1 MSLLGTLEDVSLV
14 DVMQFVHLGGH
25 SGTLH
30 LERGHERA
38 SIGFHHGRIVS
49 AGTADSKR
57 VGELLCEAEALSAEA
72 LSQALDQQ
80 HKTVPRQSL
89 GRILIERGFVSED
102 QMRRAMESQV
112 QKSVLDLT
120 TWSHGSFEFV
130 LNEMEP
136 VDDISFYPGDFVPL
150 VDLNTQLV
158 LLEAARIFD
167 ERSHRAPAGEA
178 REAAPEEARSETQPE
193 ASSRDGVPYVQ
204 VVSSDDLLAERLRGA
219 LAYDSLR
226 LARVPLR
233 EAGTPPPGEGPP
245 LVVLDLRPRASLDA
259 VRALR
264 KGRPRVPIVAVVD
277 GQVNPAEIYRAGAIA
292 ALPAD
297 AETIASYVRH
307 FSRNCGE
314 PTRSAGRRGSSEP
327 RFAKLRRIFSDLRTG
342 ALSSTIALS
351 LMTVIAE
358 SLERAILFLVQGDRL
373 TILGSFGYAED
384 LEPLSRRTK
393 GLSVRLDEEHA
404 ISRCVAEAR
413 ARTVTFDDTVFPI
426 GLSEIL
432 GRPRSGQAAVFPV
445 MGGQRV
451 IAVIYADNARS
462 NRAIEEIDF
471 LELAMMQVGL
481 AFENELLRRKAA
493 ARR

>member
-1 MSLLGTLEDVSLV
+1 MSLLGTLEDVTVL

-30 LERGHERA
+30 LERGRERA
-38 SIGFHHGRIVS
+38 TIGFHHGRIVS
-49 AGTADSKR
+49 AGTANSKR
-57 VGELLCEAEALSAEA
+57 LGELLREAEALSAEG

-80 HKTVPRQSL
+80 EKTIPRQSL
-89 GRILIERGFVSED
+89 GTILIERGFVSED

-112 QKSVLDLT
+112 QKSVVELT
-120 TWSHGSFEFV
+120 SWTQGSFEFV
-130 LNEMEP
+130 LNEIEP
-136 VDDISFYPGDFVPL
+136 VDDISFYPGDFIPQ

-167 ERSHRAPAGEA
+167 ERSHREPACEA
-178 REAAPEEARSETQPE
+178 TETASQDATPE
-193 ASSRDGVPYVQ
+193 AMPEPSPRDGVPYVQ
-204 VVSSDDLLAERLRGA
+204 VVCGDDLLAERLRGA
-219 LAYDSLR
+219 LAYDPLR
-226 LARVPLR
+226 FARVPLR
-233 EAGTPPPGEGPP
+233 EAGTPPPGEAPP
-245 LVVLDLRPRASLDA
+245 IVVLDLRPRTSLDA

-264 KGRPRVPIVAVVD
+264 KARPRAPIVAIVEAPVSLAD
-277 GQVNPAEIYRAGAIA
+277 IYRAGAIA
-292 ALPAD
+292 ALPAE
-297 AETIASYVRH
+297 AETIATYLRH
-307 FSRNCGE
+307 FSRNCGDL
-314 PTRSAGRRGSSEP
+314 PRAVARRASSEP

-373 TILGSFGYAED
+373 AILGSFGYAED

-393 GLSVRLDEEHA
+393 GLSVRLDEDHA

-413 ARTVTFDDTVFPI
+413 ARTVIFDETKFPV

-462 NRAIEEIDF
+462 NRAIEEVDF
-471 LELAMMQVGL
+471 IELAMMQVGL

-493 ARR
+493 AGR

>member
-1 MSLLGTLEDVSLV
+1 LLQNLGVGCGRDVS

-204 VVSSDDLLAERLRGA
+204 VVSSDDLLAERPRHVLANNAGSNVGSPAGSERNDQCNRSRRIALRP
-219 LAYDSLR
+219 DSLR
-226 LARVPLR
+226 HRR
-233 EAGTPPPGEGPP
+233 ERGSGG
-245 LVVLDLRPRASLDA
+245 
-259 VRALR
+259 
-264 KGRPRVPIVAVVD
+264 
-277 GQVNPAEIYRAGAIA
+277 GQMQK
-292 ALPAD
+292 
-297 AETIASYVRH
+297 S
-307 FSRNCGE
+307 
-314 PTRSAGRRGSSEP
+314 SAGK
-327 RFAKLRRIFSDLRTG
+327 FHF
-342 ALSSTIALS
+342 
-351 LMTVIAE
+351 
-358 SLERAILFLVQGDRL
+358 
-373 TILGSFGYAED
+373 
-384 LEPLSRRTK
+384 
-393 GLSVRLDEEHA
+393 
-404 ISRCVAEAR
+404 
-413 ARTVTFDDTVFPI
+413 
-426 GLSEIL
+426 
-432 GRPRSGQAAVFPV
+432 
-445 MGGQRV
+445 
-451 IAVIYADNARS
+451 
-462 NRAIEEIDF
+462 
-471 LELAMMQVGL
+471 
-481 AFENELLRRKAA
+481 
-493 ARR
+493 